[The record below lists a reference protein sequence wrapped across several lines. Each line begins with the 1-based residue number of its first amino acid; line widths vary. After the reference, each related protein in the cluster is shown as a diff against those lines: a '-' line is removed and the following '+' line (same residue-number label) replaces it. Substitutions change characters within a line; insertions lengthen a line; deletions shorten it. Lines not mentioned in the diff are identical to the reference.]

1 MIMKKLFY
9 SDFIRIVFAIVA
21 TIGLARLTTASDKK
35 DARVTQVIKDVHLLG
50 SKSAPRPATVN
61 DSVGEGTAVRTGG
74 DSRAELTFTDQTITR
89 LGSNTVFSYGQGAK
103 DFDLASGAVLMVVP
117 KEAGDRTI
125 KHSTHTAAHNDGTAK
140 GVLPYANI
148 SQVDAFVGS
157 DHLENKH
164 H

>member
-21 TIGLARLTTASDKK
+21 TIGLASLTTASDKK

-89 LGSNTVFSYGQGAK
+89 LGSNTVFS
-103 DFDLASGAVLMVVP
+103 
-117 KEAGDRTI
+117 
-125 KHSTHTAAHNDGTAK
+125 
-140 GVLPYANI
+140 
-148 SQVDAFVGS
+148 
-157 DHLENKH
+157 
-164 H
+164 